1 MRSSNLDLW
10 VYKQVVC
17 APPLGHGSAGVNGAK
32 DGAAAGGETIIPGVG
47 RSESTGGNHW
57 SSLMLIA
64 ASPGRNHTLDHRN
77 ASPEWE
83 LRHAVARTVG
93 SSRRGTNRW

>member
-1 MRSSNLDLW
+1 MGDHGESLVSGDRVGMAGHSYDRSRG
-10 VYKQVVC
+10 
-17 APPLGHGSAGVNGAK
+17 ANGAK

-83 LRHAVARTVG
+83 LRHAIARTVS
-93 SSRRGTNRW
+93 SSRRGSNGW